1 MPKTLTITPE
11 LHDYVVRTGVR
22 EHPELVNCRQA
33 TMDLGRAAG
42 MQIAPEQGAFMAL
55 FAQSIGAR
63 KCVEVGTFTG
73 YSALAVALALP
84 PVGTIDACDISE
96 EYMARAKRHWAAAGV
111 AQKIHAH
118 IGPAADSL
126 KALLAKGGEGAYD
139 FAFIDADKTNYDT
152 YYELCLRLLRKGGVI
167 AIDNVLWSG
176 AVVDPKVQDADTNA
190 LRAISAKLHADARVD
205 VAMATI
211 ADGLYLARKR

>member
-11 LHDYVVRTGVR
+11 LHDYVVKTGVR
-22 EHPELVNCRQA
+22 EHPELANCRQA

-55 FAQSIGAR
+55 FAQSIGAKR
-63 KCVEVGTFTG
+63 CVEVGTFTG

-84 PVGTIDACDISE
+84 DDGTIDACDISA
-96 EYMARAKRHWAAAGV
+96 EYMARAKGHWAAAGV
-111 AQKIHAH
+111 AHKINAHA
-118 IGPAADSL
+118 GPAADSL
-126 KALLAKGGEGAYD
+126 KALLAKGGEETYD
-139 FAFIDADKTNYDT
+139 FAFIDADKANYDT
-152 YYELCLRLLRKGGVI
+152 YYELCLRLLRRGGVA

-176 AVVDPKVQDADTNA
+176 AVVDDKVQDADTQA

-205 VAMATI
+205 IAMATI

>member
-11 LHDYVVRTGVR
+11 LHDYVVKTGVR
-22 EHPELVNCRQA
+22 EHPELARCRDA

-63 KCVEVGTFTG
+63 KCLEVGTFTG

-84 PVGTIDACDISE
+84 ADGTIDACDISD
-96 EYMARAKRHWAAAGV
+96 EYMARAKKHWAAAGV
-111 AQKIHAH
+111 AHKIHAH

-126 KALLAKGGEGAYD
+126 RALLAKGGEGAYD
-139 FAFIDADKTNYDT
+139 FAFIDADKTNYDA
-152 YYELCLRLLRKGGVI
+152 YYELCLTLLRKGGVI

-176 AVVDPKVQDADTNA
+176 AVADPKIQDPDTNA

>member
-11 LHDYVVRTGVR
+11 LHDYVVKTGVR
-22 EHPELVNCRQA
+22 EHPELVRCREA

-84 PVGTIDACDISE
+84 VDGTIDACDISD
-96 EYMARAKRHWAAAGV
+96 EYMSRAKKHWAAAGV

-126 KALLAKGGEGAYD
+126 KALLAKSGEGAYD
-139 FAFIDADKTNYDT
+139 FAFIDADKANYDT
-152 YYELCLRLLRKGGVI
+152 YYELCLRLLRPGGVI

-176 AVVDPKVQDADTNA
+176 SVIDAQIQDPDTKA
-190 LRAISAKLHADARVD
+190 IRAINAKLQADARVD
-205 VAMATI
+205 IAMATI
-211 ADGLYLARKR
+211 ADGLFLARKR

>member
-11 LHDYVVRTGVR
+11 LHDYVVTTGVR
-22 EHPELVNCRQA
+22 EHAELGRCRLA
-33 TMDLGRAAG
+33 TQDLGRAAG

-55 FAQSIGAR
+55 FVQAIGAR

-84 PVGTIDACDISE
+84 AEGTIDACDISE
-96 EYMARAKRHWAAAGV
+96 EYMARARSHWTAAGV
-111 AQKIHAH
+111 AHKIHSHVA
-118 IGPAADSL
+118 PAADSL

-139 FAFIDADKTNYDT
+139 FAFIDADKGNYDT

-176 AVVDPKVQDADTNA
+176 AVIDPKVQDNDTKA
-190 LRAISAKLHADARVD
+190 IRAINAKLHGDTRVD

-211 ADGLYLARKR
+211 ADGLYLAHKR

>member
-11 LHDYVVRTGVR
+11 LHDYVVKTGVR
-22 EHPELVNCRQA
+22 EHSELVRCREA
-33 TMDLGRAAG
+33 TMELGRAAG

-55 FAQSIGAR
+55 FAQSIGAK

-84 PVGTIDACDISE
+84 QNGTIDACDISD
-96 EYMARAKRHWAAAGV
+96 EYMARAKKHWAAAGV
-111 AQKIHAH
+111 AHKIHAH

-126 KALLAKGGEGAYD
+126 KALLSKGGEGAYD
-139 FAFIDADKTNYDT
+139 FAFIDADKSNYDT
-152 YYELCLRLLRKGGVI
+152 YYELCLRLLRPGGVV

-176 AVVDPKVQDADTNA
+176 AVVDPKVQDDDTKA

-205 VAMATI
+205 IAMATI

>member
-84 PVGTIDACDISE
+84 PDGTIDACDISE

>member
-22 EHPELVNCRQA
+22 EHPELVRCREA
-33 TMDLGRAAG
+33 TMELGRAAG

-55 FAQSIGAR
+55 LTQSIGAR

-73 YSALAVALALP
+73 YSTLAVALALP
-84 PVGTIDACDISE
+84 AGGTIDACDISE
-96 EYMARAKRHWAAAGV
+96 EYMARARKHWAAAGV
-111 AQKIHAH
+111 ANKIHAH

-126 KALLAKGGEGAYD
+126 KTLLAKGGEGAYD

-152 YYELCLRLLRKGGVI
+152 YYELCLRLLRQGGVI

-176 AVVDPKVQDADTNA
+176 AVVDPKVQDDDTKA
-190 LRAISAKLHADARVD
+190 LRAISAKLHGDTRVD
-205 VAMATI
+205 IAMATI

>member
-11 LHDYVVRTGVR
+11 LHDYVVKTGVR
-22 EHPELVNCRQA
+22 EHPELVRCREA
-33 TMDLGRAAG
+33 TLELGRAAG

-73 YSALAVALALP
+73 YSSLAVALALP
-84 PVGTIDACDISE
+84 ADGTVDACDISD
-96 EYMARAKRHWAAAGV
+96 EYMARAKKHWVAAGV
-111 AQKIHAH
+111 AGKIHPH

-126 KALLAKGGEGAYD
+126 KTLLAKHGEGAYD
-139 FAFIDADKTNYDT
+139 FAFIDADKTSYDT
-152 YYELCLRLLRKGGVI
+152 YYELCLRLLRRGGVI

-176 AVVDPKVQDADTNA
+176 AVADHKVQDDDTRA
-190 LRAISAKLHADARVD
+190 LRAISAKLHADSRVD
-205 VAMATI
+205 VAMTTI